1 MEGSVGP
8 GDRRAATTQD
18 TDRSQDIRVAA
29 AARRSLLVVGAL
41 AACIAAGLWW
51 LRREPAM
58 EISVPAELAEAR
70 VRELP
75 VQSIPR
81 TPFTDITQTAGITF
95 VHEDG
100 AYGDKLL
107 PETMGGGC
115 AFFDFDGDGR
125 PDLLLVNSQRWP
137 WDARPEQQ
145 PATLALYRNEGD
157 GRFTDVTQAAGLD
170 ISLFGMGVA
179 VGDFDHDGH
188 VDVFISA
195 LGEDRLFRNMGDGTF
210 VDVTDHS
217 SVGGGAEH
225 WSTSCG
231 WVDYNNNGLLDLFVC
246 NYLKWSKE
254 DDLAQDFQLTGG
266 GRAYGRP
273 QDFEGTFSRLYR
285 NEGDGR
291 FTEVSAEAGIQVRNP
306 LTGQPMG
313 KSLGVIFYD
322 FDRDGWMDIVVANDT
337 VQNFLFH
344 NQGDGTF
351 HEIGMMAGVAFD
363 MAGAARGAMGI
374 DVARFRNNQ
383 AVGVAIGNFA
393 NEATALYVSYD
404 RNLRFID
411 EALPTGLGP
420 PTRNA
425 LTFGV
430 FYFDYDLDGRLDLM
444 AVNGHLESE
453 INRVQASQHYEQ
465 PPQLFWNAGP
475 EHGTEFCLVREPQS
489 GPDLVRPLVGR
500 GAAFADI
507 DHDGDLDV
515 LLTGI
520 AQPPRLL
527 RNDQQTGHHWVRV
540 RLKGIRSNRH
550 AIGARVELDVAG
562 RTLSRSV
569 MPTRSYLSQV
579 ELPVTFGLGDQ
590 NAIDA
595 ARVIWPDGTVQI
607 IDPPAVDQT
616 IIIHEDLSLRTPP
629 VRTGRQN
636 NQGQAAR

>member
-1 MEGSVGP
+1 MERPAPEVP
-8 GDRRAATTQD
+8 DDLHPTATPA
-18 TDRSQDIRVAA
+18 TDEAEDIQVAG
-29 AARRSLLVVGAL
+29 AARRSLLVVGAVVATVATGFWWLSREPVMEL
-41 AACIAAGLWW
+41 AAPTEIAEG
-51 LRREPAM
+51 
-58 EISVPAELAEAR
+58 R

-75 VQSIPR
+75 VQSIPHI
-81 TPFTDITQTAGITF
+81 PFTDITQQAGITF

-115 AFFDFDGDGR
+115 AFFDFDGDGL
-125 PDLLLVNSQRWP
+125 PDLLLVNSRRWP
-137 WDARPEQQ
+137 WDDRPEDA
-145 PATLALYRNEGD
+145 PATLALYRNQGD
-157 GRFTDVTQAAGLD
+157 GRFQEVTQAAGLD

-195 LGEDRLFRNMGDGTF
+195 VGEDRLFRNMGDGTF
-210 VDVTDHS
+210 RDVTDPS
-217 SVGGGAEH
+217 GVGGDLEG

-246 NYLKWSKE
+246 NYLKWSQE

-273 QDFEGTFSRLYR
+273 QDFQGTFSRLYR

-291 FTEVSAEAGIQVRNP
+291 FTDVSAEAGIQVRNP

-351 HEIGMMAGVAFD
+351 REIGMTAGVAFD

-374 DVARFRNNQ
+374 DAARFRNNE
-383 AVGVAIGNFA
+383 AVGIAIGNFA
-393 NEATALYVSYD
+393 NEATALFVSYD
-404 RNLRFID
+404 RDLRFID

-444 AVNGHLESE
+444 AVNGHLETE

-475 EHGTEFCLVREPQS
+475 EHGTEFCLVSERQS
-489 GPDLVRPLVGR
+489 SADLVRPMVGR

-507 DHDGDLDV
+507 DRDGDLDV
-515 LLTGI
+515 VITGI
-520 AQPPRLL
+520 AQMPRLL
-527 RNDQQTGHHWVRV
+527 RNDQQTGHHWLRV
-540 RLKGIRSNRH
+540 RLQGIHSNRH
-550 AIGARVELDVAG
+550 AIGARVEIDVAG

-579 ELPVTFGLGDQ
+579 ELPVTFGLGQ
-590 NAIDA
+590 RNVIDA
-595 ARVIWPDGTVQI
+595 ARVIWPDGTVQT

-616 IIIHEDLSLRTPP
+616 IVIHEQRVPHANRASGQDDL
-629 VRTGRQN
+629 N
-636 NQGQAAR
+636 AAIH